1 MSRCIHRNHD
11 YLSVLGRCSSKQRS
25 AIIKNAHKDLLLAI
39 SEVAHNIAQQNIPLT
54 PQQLTSLR
62 KHKHLLQLIASKKV
76 SHLKKRQLLVQKGG
90 FLPLLLAPLLS
101 LLGGLAGKGIAKA
114 VGL

>member
-1 MSRCIHRNHD
+1 MSKCIHRNHD
-11 YLSVLGRCSSKQRS
+11 YLSVLGRCSSRERS
-25 AIIKNAHKDLLLAI
+25 AIIKHANKDLLLAI
-39 SEVAHNIAQQNIPLT
+39 SEVALNIAQQNIPLSSS
-54 PQQLTSLR
+54 QLSALR
-62 KHKHLLQLIASKKV
+62 RHKQLLQLIASKKV
-76 SHLKKRQLLVQKGG
+76 SHLKKRKLLVQKGG